1 MIKRLNIILALIIC
15 IALCGSGGSLSFFGF
30 APDGSGN
37 WVQNIAGTKIIIST
51 NNAGNDGIVIG
62 TTTLLAGQQL
72 RLFNG
77 NSGAIK
83 PTNIQFEIDTSSNGG
98 ADIASASAT
107 TTGYYFSNPTAAYDG
122 GMQYNNTSRI
132 ISLRAGS
139 SDRLFASSTGITT
152 PLALFQFSTATA
164 TDNLITTASIDG
176 ADSNSLQF
184 SSGSTVSTARGAEI
198 EMYGNENGNTGILA
212 LRAGNVTG
220 GSVIIGTNGGSTI
233 TVAKDLSS
241 TFAGKITSNATA
253 DLGWSVQSA
262 ANQAC
267 NTTCT
272 SACVFGFNLTAG
284 VPGTLLACTDA
295 TADVCLCAGAS

>member
-37 WVQNIAGTKIIIST
+37 WVQNIAGTKIIIGT

-62 TTTLLAGQQL
+62 TTTLLTGQQL

-77 NSGAIK
+77 ASGAIK
-83 PTNIQFEIDTSSNGG
+83 PTNLQFEIDTSSNGG
-98 ADIASASAT
+98 TDIANASANT
-107 TTGYYFSNPTAAYDG
+107 SGYYFSNPTAAYDG
-122 GMQYNNTSRI
+122 AIEYNNTSRTLFLK
-132 ISLRAGS
+132 SAGQDRWSNNS
-139 SDRLFASSTGITT
+139 SGQLVQDGTNGSDILINKSSTGLAATGAVTLKITGS
-152 PLALFQFSTATA
+152 STAGQGIIYDAANSTGSHA
-164 TDNLITTASIDG
+164 FRVNG
-176 ADSNSLQF
+176 AGVFNIDSNGPTTTGTF
-184 SSGSTVSTARGAEI
+184 ISSRTT
-198 EMYGNENGNTGILA
+198 
-212 LRAGNVTG
+212 
-220 GSVIIGTNGGSTI
+220 
-233 TVAKDLSS
+233 
-241 TFAGKITSNATA
+241 